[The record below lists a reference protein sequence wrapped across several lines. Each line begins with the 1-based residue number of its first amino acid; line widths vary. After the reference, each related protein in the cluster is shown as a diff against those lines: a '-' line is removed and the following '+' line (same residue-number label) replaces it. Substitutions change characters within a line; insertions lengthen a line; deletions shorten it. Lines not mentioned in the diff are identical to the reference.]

1 MTLKNRLNIMISL
14 LMIFI
19 IVLACNTDE
28 TSKANE
34 HVDKANTSIDSANA
48 ALKDANSKNAAM
60 INAEK
65 NVKSNSE
72 IEPVKTMAKEAIA
85 AFDKASADYSE
96 ASKQFGEAGKLK
108 VQDKFKEYLQTKA
121 DEMKKRSEMCNAAKG
136 IAQALIDSKNRTE
149 YEQKISGVDDK
160 VANIGKEAKELADK
174 AEKIREENK
183 DIFKN

>member
-1 MTLKNRLNIMISL
+1 MNFKYKLNALISL

-19 IVLACNTDE
+19 IVLACNTNE
-28 TSKANE
+28 NVKANE
-34 HVDKANTSIDSANA
+34 HIDKANTSIDSANT

-60 INAEK
+60 ISAEK

-72 IEPVKTMAKEAIA
+72 IESVKTMAKDVIA
-85 AFDKASADYSE
+85 AYEKASADYNE
-96 ASKQFGEAGKLK
+96 ASKQFDEAGKLK
-108 VQDKFKEYLQTKA
+108 VQDKFKEYVQTKA

-136 IAQALIDSKNRTE
+136 IAQALIDSKNRKE
-149 YEQKISGVDDK
+149 YNEKTSGVDDK
-160 VANIGKEAKELADK
+160 VADISKEAKELADK